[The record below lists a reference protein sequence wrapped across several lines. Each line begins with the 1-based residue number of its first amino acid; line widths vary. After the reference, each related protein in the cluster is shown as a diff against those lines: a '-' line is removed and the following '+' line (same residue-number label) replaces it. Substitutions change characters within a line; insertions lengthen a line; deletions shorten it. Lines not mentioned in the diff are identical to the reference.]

1 MQISRINSYTTPI
14 IANKNATKIARIDN
28 NQIKTDTVQFSGN
41 IDKDEDIKKSEGT
54 FANQKFN
61 VSCSSGL
68 THRTLSGTVGD
79 MNFKIRHN
87 GKLLKNDT
95 LTGNINDKDL
105 NLKIK
110 EGFFSRKIVG
120 DIGGEPVDLKA
131 SESWGGYNIKGKFKD
146 KDINVKL
153 DSKFVGYKLSSDN
166 MSLRIKNKKLF
177 GNDIKVEGT
186 YNEDPELIPLLLD
199 AVYTL
204 QDEEMIMAL
213 AMA

>member
-1 MQISRINSYTTPI
+1 MQISRINSYTPPI

-61 VSCSSGL
+61 VSCSSGF

-79 MNFKIRHN
+79 TNFSICNN
-87 GKLLKNDT
+87 GKFLKSNT
-95 LTGNINDKDL
+95 LTGNVNGKDINL
-105 NLKIK
+105 TIK
-110 EGFFSRKIVG
+110 ESIFSRKIVG

>member
-28 NQIKTDTVQFSGN
+28 NQIKADTVQFSGN

-61 VSCSSGL
+61 VSCSLGF

-79 MNFKIRHN
+79 TNFSICNN
-87 GKLLKNDT
+87 GKFLKSNT
-95 LTGNINDKDL
+95 LTGNVNGKDINL
-105 NLKIK
+105 TIK
-110 EGFFSRKIVG
+110 ESIFSRKIVG

>member
-28 NQIKTDTVQFSGN
+28 NQIKTDTVQFYGN
-41 IDKDEDIKKSEGT
+41 IDKDENIKKSEGT

-61 VSCSSGL
+61 VSCSSGF

-110 EGFFSRKIVG
+110 EGFFSRKVVG

-199 AVYTL
+199 TVYTL

>member
-1 MQISRINSYTTPI
+1 MQISRINPYPTPI

-28 NQIKTDTVQFSGN
+28 NQIKADTVQFSGN

-61 VSCSSGL
+61 VSCSSGF

-79 MNFKIRHN
+79 TNFSICNN
-87 GKLLKNDT
+87 GKFLKSNT
-95 LTGNINDKDL
+95 LTGNVNGKDINL
-105 NLKIK
+105 TIK
-110 EGFFSRKIVG
+110 ESIFSRKIVG

>member
-1 MQISRINSYTTPI
+1 MQISRINSYSTPI
-14 IANKNATKIARIDN
+14 IANKNTTKIARIDN
-28 NQIKTDTVQFSGN
+28 NQIKADTVQFSGN

-61 VSCSSGL
+61 VSCSSGF

-110 EGFFSRKIVG
+110 EGFFSRKVVG

-204 QDEEMIMAL
+204 QEEEKIMAL
-213 AMA
+213 VMA

>member
-1 MQISRINSYTTPI
+1 MLISRINSYSTPI

-28 NQIKTDTVQFSGN
+28 NKIKADTVQFSGN

-110 EGFFSRKIVG
+110 EGFFSRKVVG
-120 DIGGEPVDLKA
+120 DIGGEPVNLKA

-199 AVYTL
+199 AVYNL
-204 QDEEMIMAL
+204 QEEEMIMAL
-213 AMA
+213 VIA

>member
-28 NQIKTDTVQFSGN
+28 NQIKADTVQFSGN

-61 VSCSSGL
+61 VSCSTTL
-68 THRTLSGTVGD
+68 TKRTLKGAVGD
-79 MNFKIRHN
+79 TNFSICNN
-87 GKLLKNDT
+87 GKFLKSNT
-95 LTGNINDKDL
+95 LTGNVNGKDINL
-105 NLKIK
+105 TIK
-110 EGFFSRKIVG
+110 ESIFSRKIVG

-153 DSKFVGYKLSSDN
+153 DSKFIGYKLSSDN
-166 MSLRIKNKKLF
+166 MSLRIKNKNLF
-177 GNDIKVEGT
+177 GTDVKVEGT
-186 YNEDPELIPLLLD
+186 YNEDPDLIPLLLD

>member
-14 IANKNATKIARIDN
+14 IANKNATKIARINN

-61 VSCSSGL
+61 VSCSSGF

-79 MNFKIRHN
+79 TNFSICNN
-87 GKLLKNDT
+87 GKFLKSNT
-95 LTGNINDKDL
+95 LTGNVNGKDINL
-105 NLKIK
+105 TIK
-110 EGFFSRKIVG
+110 ESIFSRKIVG

-166 MSLRIKNKKLF
+166 MSLRIKNKNLF
-177 GNDIKVEGT
+177 GTDVKVEGT
-186 YNEDPELIPLLLD
+186 YNEDPDLIPLLLD

>member
-1 MQISRINSYTTPI
+1 MQISRINSYTPPI

-28 NQIKTDTVQFSGN
+28 NQIKADTVQFSGN

-61 VSCSSGL
+61 VSCSSGF

-79 MNFKIRHN
+79 TNFSICNN
-87 GKLLKNDT
+87 GKFLKSNT
-95 LTGNINDKDL
+95 LTGNVNGKDINL
-105 NLKIK
+105 TIK
-110 EGFFSRKIVG
+110 ESIFSRKIVG

>member
-14 IANKNATKIARIDN
+14 IANKNATKIARINN

-61 VSCSSGL
+61 VSCSSGF

-79 MNFKIRHN
+79 TNFSICNN
-87 GKLLKNDT
+87 GKFLKSNT
-95 LTGNINDKDL
+95 LTGNVNGKDINL
-105 NLKIK
+105 TIK
-110 EGFFSRKIVG
+110 ESIFSRKIVG

-153 DSKFVGYKLSSDN
+153 DSKFIGYKLSSDN
-166 MSLRIKNKKLF
+166 MSLRIKNKNLF
-177 GNDIKVEGT
+177 GTDVKVEGT
-186 YNEDPELIPLLLD
+186 YNEDPDLIPLLLD

>member
-1 MQISRINSYTTPI
+1 MQISRINSYTPPI

-28 NQIKTDTVQFSGN
+28 NQIKADTVQFSGN

-61 VSCSSGL
+61 VSCSSGF

-79 MNFKIRHN
+79 TNFSICNN
-87 GKLLKNDT
+87 GKLLKSNT
-95 LTGNINDKDL
+95 LTGNVNGKDINL
-105 NLKIK
+105 TIK
-110 EGFFSRKIVG
+110 ESIFSRKIVG

-153 DSKFVGYKLSSDN
+153 DSKFIGYKLSSDN
-166 MSLRIKNKKLF
+166 MSLRIKNKNLF
-177 GNDIKVEGT
+177 GTDVKVEGT
-186 YNEDPELIPLLLD
+186 YNEDPDLIPLLLD